1 MADEMSYEDAQAAVE
16 NGDEV
21 TASELQE
28 MYPDKTMDEIEY
40 DIATSNMEEELRHK
54 MESKYEFN
62 EPRAAAKQGRK
73 TCHSGPKGVLT
84 DYEEAKLKMRARRL
98 EEKIY
103 SEKKKYLNFG
113 NSADETAHRLRVID
127 LNTAKPTAKE
137 LRTEHKSESNLDSA
151 DSDDDGLEDPEHPEI
166 DEELLAQ
173 YKRHKLNVLE
183 ATRPRYGDTK
193 ELTAWTFEKEV
204 ESAPRNIWVV
214 VNVYQDYMERCARM
228 NYCVAEVAKSYPHIK
243 FMRAR
248 SDRLGL
254 DNYPEVGLPTFIVFR
269 NGQQLQNHIAVHT
282 LIGNPFDVKAV
293 EAFLIRN
300 GVIQPVVVIPDL
312 NEVQNEKRS
321 AENTKR
327 TTVDIKNNAANSNRA
342 VGDEDSDSELDID

>member
-1 MADEMSYEDAQAAVE
+1 MTYEEAQDAIDY
-16 NGDEV
+16 GDEV
-21 TASELQE
+21 TQSELQE
-28 MYPDKTMDEIEY
+28 LYPDKTMNEIEF
-40 DIATSNMEEELRHK
+40 DIATENMEEELKHK
-54 MESKYEFN
+54 MEMKYEFN
-62 EPRAAAKQGRK
+62 EPRMAAKQGRK
-73 TCHSGPKGVLT
+73 TCHTGPKGVLT
-84 DYEEAKLKMRARRL
+84 DFEEAKLVMRARRID
-98 EEKIY
+98 EKIDA
-103 SEKKKYLNFG
+103 EKNRMYMKHG
-113 NSADETAHRLRVID
+113 NDSDYTAHHLQVID
-127 LNTAKPTAKE
+127 MNTNKPTAKE
-137 LRTEHKSESNLDSA
+137 LRTEHKSQSNEATESV
-151 DSDDDGLEDPEHPEI
+151 DSDEEFEEEDEEEI

-173 YKRHKLNVLE
+173 YKQHKLNVME
-183 ATRPRYGDTK
+183 ATRPRFGNTM
-193 ELTAWTFEKEV
+193 EVTAWTFEKEV
-204 ESAPRNIWVV
+204 DGAPRNVWVV
-214 VNVYQDYMERCARM
+214 VHVYQDYMERCARM
-228 NYCVAEVAKSYPHIK
+228 NYCIAQVAKSYPHIK
-243 FMRAR
+243 FLRAR
-248 SDRLGL
+248 SDKLGL